1 MLIDRK
7 LSKRF
12 RLATGGGIKAFFFLI
27 LAGVALIPFLWGV
40 ITSLKPTNII
50 FAFPPKI
57 FLFKPAIEHYKRVI
71 ESGIAQSFL
80 VSLFNSGM
88 SIVICVTL
96 ALLAGYSFD
105 RFRFPLRRFFFLFVI
120 IGVPLA
126 IGSFA
131 LLLPSYLYFSKIG
144 MLNNRF
150 TLIVIY
156 TAYQLPMSIWIMKGI
171 FESIP
176 KEIDESAMI
185 DGCSSLYTLFR
196 ILLPLAKPA
205 VGSIALLVFIRS
217 WNDFIIASVMVDK
230 IYLRPIQVSIYNY
243 MGYFYL
249 H

>member
-131 LLLPSYLYFSKIG
+131 LLLPSYLYFSKIR

-150 TLIVIY
+150 SLIVIY

-176 KEIDESAMI
+176 KEID
-185 DGCSSLYTLFR
+185 
-196 ILLPLAKPA
+196 
-205 VGSIALLVFIRS
+205 
-217 WNDFIIASVMVDK
+217 
-230 IYLRPIQVSIYNY
+230 
-243 MGYFYL
+243 
-249 H
+249 